1 VFYLDANIFI
11 FAQIS
16 SEKEGVSA
24 RLILKAMEEGKFK
37 AITNILA
44 VDEVVWKIKKE
55 IDYSSAIK
63 VGRAMFELPNL
74 EIVEVT
80 SKTLKEAFNF
90 MEKYELMPRDSIHVS
105 SMLENNVSTIIT
117 EDPDFKKVKEIK
129 TLTISGFARKL

>member
-1 VFYLDANIFI
+1 MLYLDANVFI

-16 SEKEGVSA
+16 PEKEGISA

-55 IDYSSAIK
+55 IDYPLAIK
-63 VGRAMFELPNL
+63 VGKAMFELPNL

-80 SKTLKEAFNF
+80 PETLKEAFNF
-90 MEKYELMPRDSIHVS
+90 MEKYELMLRDSIHVS
-105 SMLENNVSTIIT
+105 SMLENNVSTIVT
-117 EDPDFKKVKEIK
+117 EDPNFKRVKEIK
-129 TLTISGFARKL
+129 TLTISEFARNF